1 MIAHVTGELT
11 IGNTICLCLCLICGL
26 LFQLD
31 ELDGHQRECQP
42 LEETDDSQ
50 REDSLPLVVEDIDGV
65 FREIVRTPENFTSSD
80 SHDK

>member
-11 IGNTICLCLCLICGL
+11 IDNTICLCLCLICGL
-26 LFQLD
+26 LFQPD

-50 REDSLPLVVEDIDGV
+50 IPLVVEDIDDV
-65 FREIVRTPENFTSSD
+65 FREIVRTPDNFTSSD

>member
-11 IGNTICLCLCLICGL
+11 IGNTISLCLCLICGL

-31 ELDGHQRECQP
+31 ELDGHQRVCQP
-42 LEETDDSQ
+42 LEETEDSQ
-50 REDSLPLVVEDIDGV
+50 IPLVVEDIDGM
-65 FREIVRTPENFTSSD
+65 FREIVRTPDNFTSSD

>member
-11 IGNTICLCLCLICGL
+11 IGNTICLSLCLICGL

-50 REDSLPLVVEDIDGV
+50 IPLVLEDIDDV
-65 FREIVRTPENFTSSD
+65 FREIVRTPDNFTSSD

>member
-11 IGNTICLCLCLICGL
+11 IGNAICLCLCLICGL

-31 ELDGHQRECQP
+31 ELDGHQRVCQP
-42 LEETDDSQ
+42 LEETEDSQ
-50 REDSLPLVVEDIDGV
+50 IPLVVEDIGGM
-65 FREIVRTPENFTSSD
+65 FREMVRTPDNFTSSD